1 VHRSI
6 IIIVVSLTLYM
17 AMIAAF
23 VITNDDN
30 ESTAHEANRLCQ
42 PHQGVSQNGI
52 EAGYVICRDG
62 YVAER

>member
-1 VHRSI
+1 
-6 IIIVVSLTLYM
+6 M